1 MVDTRKPLD
10 TLTRA
15 IEVALDS
22 GVTKSEIHNLVATA
36 NAPSTNNGHIA
47 DDVSKADG
55 YLPIYDVLP
64 PGLID
69 LPTAAKDLGYSVK
82 RLWRWVHRG
91 RIKVRGRLKAPARG
105 GGYLVVDEGELF
117 AYKKIAGSNKGGRP
131 RKIRDSDT

>member
-1 MVDTRKPLD
+1 M
-10 TLTRA
+10 
-15 IEVALDS
+15 
-22 GVTKSEIHNLVATA
+22 ATA

-105 GGYLVVDEGELF
+105 GGYPVVDEGELF